1 MEIQVCQMASVVLIR
16 NQNWVTLTSFIYLA
30 IYYIVQSTDL
40 EGYTTYVESSRL
52 WWS

>member
-16 NQNWVTLTSFIYLA
+16 NKNWVTLSSFIYLA
-30 IYYIVQSTDL
+30 IYYIVQSTDM